1 MTDPNVQ
8 AIKARN
14 YDRGTVVFEQ
24 GSETEDH
31 LFFLFSGDIEITR
44 HRHDGKHQIDHV
56 HPGMFFGEVAVISQ
70 QAHHMTATVSSD
82 QARVGIINRQTFI
95 ELCQAR
101 PDFLLNLLRHAIER
115 LLRAD
120 DKLTRITQTLDS
132 EKRREVEAERRH
144 RPKIN
149 ILDYVNSLFTRTH
162 YRGEVIFKEN
172 QEADGKMYF
181 VFEGELDVVR
191 RVNNKDEVIGR
202 VGPNDFFG
210 EMALISNHP
219 RAASIIVRPPSA
231 KLGLL
236 DHETF
241 MKIARSNPP
250 FLYEILRMVIARL
263 VLTEHLIDML
273 VVDTHP

>member
-8 AIKARN
+8 SIKGRTYN
-14 YDRGTVVFEQ
+14 RGEVVFTQ

-31 LFFLFSGDIEITR
+31 LFFLFSGDVTITR
-44 HRHDGKHQIDHV
+44 HRHDGNHQIDHV
-56 HPGMFFGEVAVISQ
+56 HAGMFFGEVAVISQ
-70 QAHHMTATVSSD
+70 QRHHMTATVSSEH
-82 QARVGIINRQTFI
+82 ARVGIINRTTFI
-95 ELCQAR
+95 DLCHAR

-120 DKLTRITQTLDS
+120 DKLTRITQTLDP
-132 EKRREVEAERRH
+132 ERRGQVEAERRH
-144 RPKIN
+144 RPQIN
-149 ILDYVNSLFTRTH
+149 ILDYVNSLFTRA
-162 YRGEVIFKEN
+162 YPRGEVIFKEN

-191 RVNNKDEVIGR
+191 RVDQSDEVIGR

-219 RAASIIVRPPSA
+219 RAASIIVRTQSA
-231 KLGLL
+231 KLGML

-263 VLTEHLIDML
+263 VLTEHIIDML
-273 VVDTHP
+273 VMDSR

>member
-1 MTDPNVQ
+1 MTHPDVQ
-8 AIKARN
+8 SIKGRTHQKGEVIFA
-14 YDRGTVVFEQ
+14 Q
-24 GSETEDH
+24 GSDTEDH
-31 LFFLFSGDIEITR
+31 LYFLFSGEIVITR
-44 HRHDGKHQIDHV
+44 KRKDGNHEIDHI

-70 QAHHMTATVSSD
+70 QKHHMTAAVASD
-82 QARVGIINRQTFI
+82 QARLGVINRGTFV
-95 ELCQAR
+95 ELCHAR
-101 PDFLLNLLRHAIER
+101 PDFLLTLLRHAIER

-132 EKRREVEAERRH
+132 EKRGQVEAERRH
-144 RPKIN
+144 RPQIN
-149 ILDYVNSLFTRTH
+149 ILDYVNSLFTRS
-162 YRGEVIFKEN
+162 YPRGETIFKEN
-172 QEADGKMYF
+172 EDADGKMYF

-191 RVNNKDEVIGR
+191 RVNNADEVIGR

-219 RAASIIVRPPSA
+219 RAASIVVRTQSA
-231 KLGLL
+231 KLGML

-250 FLYEILRMVIARL
+250 FLYEILRMVVARL

-273 VVDTHP
+273 VGDG